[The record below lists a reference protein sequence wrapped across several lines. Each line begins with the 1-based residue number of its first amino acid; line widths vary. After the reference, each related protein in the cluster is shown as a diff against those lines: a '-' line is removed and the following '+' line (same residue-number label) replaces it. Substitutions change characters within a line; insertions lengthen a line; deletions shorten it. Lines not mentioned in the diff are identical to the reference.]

1 MKLEKLAA
9 KLVSFDTESKKSTVD
24 MADFICGYLEG
35 CGFVIERY
43 PYWDKINKVE
53 KVNVIARKG
62 GQESKLVYSGHMDT
76 VPSGPGWNTEAPLSL
91 IEKSYEK
98 IGEVFQGLG
107 IADMKFFLAVA
118 MKAGEAISTAEL
130 KHPFALCFTS
140 DEEVGCIGAR
150 KLRDAVKQQGRTIG
164 EYVVVGEPTEFKP
177 VYSHKGY
184 ISLEVI
190 VGAFEKESG
199 VSREAGNP
207 CHSSDPST
215 TTNAVGKALGPVI
228 EELCKFRERLEKVHD
243 FRFKPPFATMNVGG
257 DILMGRIIKK
267 KKEKKDSASE
277 DNYEYIPDKFAK
289 NIIPRGFRIYSDIRP
304 LPGQDPRDL
313 VEIIESNIKERISSI
328 KTTVTNEKFYVKVG
342 CPKGISVSHPMATSK
357 DSLLLKTIEEISG
370 FPVGTAAYNTEGGIF
385 NRAGSESVVWGPSNI
400 LQAHKDNEYVL
411 AELFKEETVEKYIQ
425 LIRRMC
431 T

>member
-1 MKLEKLAA
+1 MELKDLAA
-9 KLVSFDTESKKSTVD
+9 ELVSIDTESKKSTVK
-24 MADFICGYLEG
+24 MADFICGYLERR
-35 CGFVIERY
+35 GFVIERY

-76 VPSGPGWNTEAPLSL
+76 VPSGPGWKTPSL
-91 IEKSYEK
+91 TLVEKNDK
-98 IGEVFQGLG
+98 KAGEIFQGLG

-164 EYVVVGEPTEFKP
+164 EYIVVGEPTEFKP

-184 ISLEVI
+184 ISLEVVI
-190 VGAFEKESG
+190 GVFEKEGRTTGDKS
-199 VSREAGNP
+199 NP

-215 TTNAVGKALGPVI
+215 TTNAVEKALCPVI
-228 EELCKFRERLEKVHD
+228 DELCKFRENLENVPD
-243 FRFKPPFATMNVGG
+243 PRFKPPFATMNIGG
-257 DILMGRIIKK
+257 DIHIGRIIKK
-267 KKEKKDSASE
+267 KKEKKDSADE
-277 DNYEYIPDKFAK
+277 DDYEYILDKVAK
-289 NIIPRGFRIYSDIRP
+289 NIIPRGFRVYSDIRP
-304 LPGQDPRDL
+304 LPGQVPNDL
-313 VEIIESNIKERISSI
+313 VEILESNIKERINGI
-328 KTTVTNEKFYVKVG
+328 KTAVSNEEFYIKVG
-342 CPKGISVSHPMATSK
+342 CPTGISVSHPMETSK
-357 DSLLLKTIEEISG
+357 DSLLLKSIEEISG
-370 FPVGTAAYNTEGGIF
+370 FQAGTAAYNTEGGIF
-385 NRAGSESVVWGPSNI
+385 NRAGSESIIWGPTNI